1 MPVQIAPIGVALC
14 LAVLCLPSG
23 AAAQGT
29 DNAPYIRDLKP
40 IVLDLVSTASG
51 MEGNT
56 VGLSAAAQQVIEE
69 SGNITVRETDQDIV
83 LSVTSDI
90 LFGFDSSELSG
101 KAKSTLADI
110 NKVLDSAPQD
120 TVRVVG
126 HTDSKGSD
134 AYNQDLS
141 KARANA
147 VVDFLVGNGAD
158 PSRLNSEG
166 SGETEPV
173 AANEIDG
180 RDNPAGRAQNRR
192 VEFVLPKE

>member
-14 LAVLCLPSG
+14 LAALCLPSG

-29 DNAPYIRDLKP
+29 DNALYIRDLKP
-40 IVLDLVSTASG
+40 TVLDLVSTASG

-90 LFGFDSSELSG
+90 LFGFDSSELSS

-126 HTDSKGSD
+126 HTDSKGSE

-141 KARANA
+141 KARADA
-147 VVDFLVGNGAD
+147 VVDFLVGNGVD
-158 PSRLNSEG
+158 PSRLKSEG

-180 RDNPAGRAQNRR
+180 RDNPAGRTQNRR

>member
-14 LAVLCLPSG
+14 LAALCLPPS

-29 DNAPYIRDLKP
+29 DNASYIRDLKP
-40 IVLDLVSTASG
+40 IVLDLVSTASD

-90 LFGFDSSELSG
+90 LFGFDSSELSS

-110 NKVLDSAPQD
+110 NKVLDSTPQD

-126 HTDSKGSD
+126 HTDYKGSD

-141 KARANA
+141 KARADA
-147 VVDFLVGNGAD
+147 VVDFLVRNGVD
-158 PSRLNSEG
+158 PSRLKSEG
-166 SGETEPV
+166 SGEMEPV

-180 RDNPAGRAQNRR
+180 RDNPAGRTQNRR